1 MRRKK
6 SFSSEN
12 LDSHMFLQSD
22 TTRAGKHWVIHLGN
36 LLLSKVGWRVFP
48 I

>member
-1 MRRKK
+1 MRWKK

-22 TTRAGKHWVIHLGN
+22 TTRAGKH
-36 LLLSKVGWRVFP
+36 
-48 I
+48 